1 MTHESLTLDTAVGE
15 ARFGFGA
22 NWAQFL
28 KHLTD
33 ERIAE
38 AERSLE
44 TMLGERYLK
53 GRTFLDIGC
62 GSGLFSLAAHRLGAR
77 QIRSFDFDADSAAC
91 ATELRR
97 RFAPDSTNWEVSQG
111 DALDR
116 EFLESLGQ
124 WDIVY
129 SWGVL
134 HHTGDMWRALDNAGQ
149 RVANG
154 GRLFISIYNNQGRRS
169 KLWKG
174 VKHTY
179 NRLPD
184 PLRKSYVAAV
194 MLPREVLSLAA
205 QVARRRPLDYVRSW
219 TEYRRN
225 RGMSRWHDMVD
236 WVGGYPFEVATPE
249 EIFRFYRE
257 RGFVLQQLVTCA
269 GGLGCNEFVFERA
282 ASKIES

>member
-1 MTHESLTLDTAVGE
+1 MTEGSLALDTAGDDT
-15 ARFGFGA
+15 RFGFGA
-22 NWAQFL
+22 NWARFL

-44 TMLGERYLK
+44 GMLGEGYLK

-97 RFAPDSTNWEVSQG
+97 RFAPDSTNWEVSRG
-111 DALDR
+111 DVLNP
-116 EFLESLGQ
+116 EFLESLGR

-134 HHTGDMWRALDNAGQ
+134 HHTGDMWRALDNASQ
-149 RVANG
+149 RVVDG

-169 KLWKG
+169 AMWKG
-174 VKHTY
+174 VKRTY
-179 NRLPD
+179 NKLPT
-184 PLRKSYVAAV
+184 PLRRGYVAAV
-194 MLPREVLSLAA
+194 MLPREALSLAA
-205 QVARRRPLDYVRSW
+205 HSVRRKPLEYVHSW

-249 EIFRFYRE
+249 EIFNFYRE
-257 RGFVLQQLVTCA
+257 RGFLLQQMITCA
-269 GGLGCNEFVFERA
+269 GGLGCNQFVFEQVP
-282 ASKIES
+282 SS